1 MNNTSKLLIT
11 ILVPQLLGGLGAL
24 VTVASIGSWY
34 QSIEKPFFT
43 PPSWVFG
50 PAWTVLYL
58 MMGFAAF
65 LIWKADHSL
74 KKMALGIFAAQLVLN
89 ALWSPAFF
97 GLESPILGLVIIIPL
112 WVLILMCIK
121 IFFLINKTAAYLM
134 VPYIL
139 WVSFATLLNVSIW
152 YLNL

>member
-1 MNNTSKLLIT
+1 
-11 ILVPQLLGGLGAL
+11 
-24 VTVASIGSWY
+24 
-34 QSIEKPFFT
+34 
-43 PPSWVFG
+43 
-50 PAWTVLYL
+50 
-58 MMGFAAF
+58 MGFAAF
-65 LIWKADHSL
+65 LIWKANHSL
-74 KKMALGIFAAQLVLN
+74 KKKALGIFAAQLVLN

-121 IFFLINKTAAYLM
+121 IFFQINKAAAYLM
-134 VPYIL
+134 VPYIF